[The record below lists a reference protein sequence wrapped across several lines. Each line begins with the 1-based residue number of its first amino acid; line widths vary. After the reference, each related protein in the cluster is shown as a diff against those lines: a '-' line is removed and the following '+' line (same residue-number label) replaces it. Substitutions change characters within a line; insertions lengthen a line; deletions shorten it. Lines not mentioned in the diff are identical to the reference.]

1 MTLPPTR
8 YPEVFAGLA
17 ARARA
22 VMLAGL
28 LLPVFLVAAC
38 DRPPA
43 EPATG
48 GSVARVRLMTAEQ
61 YRNTIAYVFGQD
73 VADSVLPPLPPL
85 ARTDGLLAS
94 GAAFVGVTSDQV
106 SQIQQAAAFIAARV
120 VDERHRG
127 FLLSCEPLAANQA
140 DAACAA
146 EFLRKTGRLLYRRP
160 LNESHVAALVDIAN
174 SAAAETGSFYEGL
187 ALALETALVSP
198 DALFIVDRVEE
209 DPGRAGELRLDAF
222 SLASRLSYFFW
233 NAAPDDELLSAAE
246 SGELQTAVGL
256 ERAVERLLASS
267 RLEDGVRAFFDDMLQ
282 FDEFDSLAKDPMVY
296 PRVTAVTLAD
306 AREQTLRTVVDHL
319 LAKDLDYRD
328 LFTTRATFMS
338 MHLAPV
344 YDTPTLPGWVPFT
357 FAEDGPRRGLLT
369 HVSFL
374 AANSHA
380 VRSSPTLRGRAL
392 REVFLCQKVPD
403 PPPNVDFSALEDAGD
418 VPTAR
423 ERLEV
428 HNTNPSCA
436 GCHLITDPMGL
447 SLENFDGAGIY
458 RETEHGAIL
467 DVAGELDGVVYDDV
481 AGLTEAMRNHPKLPY
496 CLVNRLYAYG
506 TGGPVSL
513 RHDRELLDWFEQR
526 FEAGEFRLRGVL
538 RDIALSRT
546 FRTIRPREETVA
558 DTFAGSG
565 VKMSESD
572 VAHPV
577 EENSR

>member
-1 MTLPPTR
+1 MRVQTSGRPSIHGSMPSAWRAALF
-8 YPEVFAGLA
+8 VLASVALLA
-17 ARARA
+17 A
-22 VMLAGL
+22 
-28 LLPVFLVAAC
+28 C
-38 DRPPA
+38 
-43 EPATG
+43 EPAPVEPESG
-48 GSVARVRLMTAEQ
+48 ASPPRVRLLTAEQ
-61 YRNTIAYVFGQD
+61 YRNTVSHVFGSD
-73 VADSVLPPLPPL
+73 IGDSVLPPVPPL

-120 VDERHRG
+120 TDEKHRD
-127 FLLSCEPLAANQA
+127 FLLPCQPVSVSTD

-160 LNESHVAALVDIAN
+160 LDESDTADFVEIAG
-174 SAAAETGSFYEGL
+174 AAAQRTGSFYDGL
-187 ALALETALVSP
+187 ALALETMLVSP
-198 DALFIVDRVEE
+198 EVLFIVDRTEP
-209 DPGRAGELRLDAF
+209 DPDRPGELRLDAF

-233 NAAPDDELLSAAE
+233 NSAPDEALLAAAE
-246 SGELQTAVGL
+246 SGELHTAEGL
-256 ERAVERLLASS
+256 RLAVDRLLASS
-267 RLEDGVRAFFDDMLQ
+267 RLEDGIRAFFDDMLR

-306 AREQTLRTVVDHL
+306 AREQTLRTIVDHVL
-319 LAKDLDYRD
+319 SRDRDYRD
-328 LFTTRATFMS
+328 LFTTRQTFMS
-338 MHLAPV
+338 MHLAPI
-344 YDTPTLPGWVPFT
+344 YDTPTTNGWVPFE
-357 FAEDGPRRGLLT
+357 FPVDGPRQGLLT

-423 ERLEV
+423 ERLNV

-447 SLENFDGAGIY
+447 SLENFDGAGSY
-458 RETEHGAIL
+458 RETENGAVL
-467 DVAGELDGVVYDDV
+467 DISGELDGVFYEDV
-481 AGLTEAMRNHPKLPY
+481 AGLSSALRDHPKLPY

-513 RHDRELLDWFEQR
+513 RHDRDSLDWFEGR
-526 FEAGEFRLRGVL
+526 FEASGFRLQGLL
-538 RDIALSRT
+538 RDIALSNA
-546 FRTIRPREETVA
+546 FRRVRPAEAALSLANATDRATINGDP
-558 DTFAGSG
+558 
-565 VKMSESD
+565 
-572 VAHPV
+572 
-577 EENSR
+577 